1 MASVDPITEGF
12 TMKIPFPGV
21 EPQIW
26 PVAILL
32 SCDKF
37 WQPLSSHHPGWCVCV
52 SLPYPPCCVSVLVVV
67 ALQLH
72 RVIQFCIIIRLSHTP
87 SIHLMFQTD
96 KYELIKPAFYSKLTD
111 TFVLN

>member
-37 WQPLSSHHPGWCVCV
+37 WQPLSSHHPGWCVCLIAIPTMLCKRSSRGSAAV
-52 SLPYPPCCVSVLVVV
+52 TQSYTILYYHPSV
-67 ALQLH
+67 
-72 RVIQFCIIIRLSHTP
+72 TY
-87 SIHLMFQTD
+87 SIHPSNVSD
-96 KYELIKPAFYSKLTD
+96 R
-111 TFVLN
+111 

>member
-37 WQPLSSHHPGWCVCV
+37 WQPLSSHHPGWCVCL
-52 SLPYPPCCVSVLVVV
+52 SLPYPPCCVSVLVMV
-67 ALQLH
+67 AAAVTQSYTILYYH
-72 RVIQFCIIIRLSHTP
+72 PSVTY
-87 SIHLMFQTD
+87 SIHPSNVSD
-96 KYELIKPAFYSKLTD
+96 R
-111 TFVLN
+111 